1 MAELLL
7 RPFRLDDEPAAHA
20 AQAELLA
27 DEFTFLLEDFDP
39 GEPWSEYLARLDR
52 ISRGEGLAPNRV
64 PADLLAA
71 DVDGVLVGRTSIRH
85 RLNDHLALY
94 GGHIGYGVRPGFR
107 RRGYAT
113 RILELSLVRA
123 SEVGITSAL
132 VVCNDDNAGSAGAIE
147 ACGGVFDRIVTGEQ
161 GQPIRHYWVPTG

>member
-1 MAELLL
+1 MGDLVL
-7 RPFRLDDEPAAHA
+7 RPFGLDDEQDAHA
-20 AQAELLA
+20 AQDELLR
-27 DEFTFLLEDFDP
+27 DEFTFLLEDFDAA
-39 GEPWSEYLARLDR
+39 EPWGDYLARLER
-52 ISRGEGLAPNRV
+52 VSRGEGLAPHRV

-85 RLNDHLALY
+85 RLNEHLALY
-94 GGHIGYGVRPGFR
+94 GGHIGYGVRPQFR

-113 RILELSLVRA
+113 RILQLSLARA
-123 SEVGITSAL
+123 REVGITSAL

-161 GQPIRHYWVPTG
+161 GQSIRHYWVPTD